1 MLLRC
6 LSSGHHLILSKT
18 AGMSGEHNTGTHGH
32 TMLDGATL
40 LMVIYMN
47 YFYQNCV
54 SL

>member
-6 LSSGHHLILSKT
+6 LSSGHLILSKT
-18 AGMSGEHNTGTHGH
+18 AGMSGDHNTGSHGH
-32 TMLDGATL
+32 TVLDGL
-40 LMVIYMN
+40 SIDGHMN